1 AVITAFVVFIS
12 TRSRGELLVRAW
24 QRTAG
29 TLFGV
34 VCGILVASQITGS
47 VPAELAVILM
57 CLFLGFYFAGFSYA
71 VMTFFITT
79 LLGALYGMLG
89 KFNAGVLELRLAETA
104 IGAAAGILAALLIL
118 PTRTRDRV
126 RNNTGDLL
134 LSLRTFLRQTGTTI
148 DAEGGVTG
156 LRESVRDIDDKLQR
170 VVAAAR
176 PLLNYRI
183 RSQRSELQ
191 RSVTMLDGCA
201 YYV

>member
-1 AVITAFVVFIS
+1 LADLAAATAELDEHRTRTPDQSEEEDDEDGETGLQRLETRTAIQVTAATAAAIVAGQLVSPSRWYWAVITAFVVFIS

-89 KFNAGVLELRLAETA
+89 KFNAGVLDLRLA
-104 IGAAAGILAALLIL
+104 
-118 PTRTRDRV
+118 
-126 RNNTGDLL
+126 
-134 LSLRTFLRQTGTTI
+134 
-148 DAEGGVTG
+148 
-156 LRESVRDIDDKLQR
+156 
-170 VVAAAR
+170 
-176 PLLNYRI
+176 
-183 RSQRSELQ
+183 
-191 RSVTMLDGCA
+191 
-201 YYV
+201 